1 MRSIAIEAAAIAR
14 SAGVRADGARK
25 SGSPLGDAI
34 RRHGVPVPVGAIYA
48 ANTVTPSELE
58 RIREEARIREMIR
71 ARDAA
76 RRARED
82 AMADEWAAN
91 VR

>member
-1 MRSIAIEAAAIAR
+1 MRPR
-14 SAGVRADGARK
+14 RDVPQDGVRR
-25 SGSPLGDAI
+25 
-34 RRHGVPVPVGAIYA
+34 
-48 ANTVTPSELE
+48 N
-58 RIREEARIREMIR
+58 EMIR